1 MTLLTPAILAAGDN
15 AQQAVIMAWQMQPYD
30 PARDIM
36 DASVLRRMA
45 LEAAFRAMLP
55 LVVEEC
61 CRQAEGPWAIGWE
74 RVLSAFADECRAQAK
89 GD

>member
-55 LVVEEC
+55 MVL
-61 CRQAEGPWAIGWE
+61 AEAD
-74 RVLSAFADECRAQAK
+74 RVTDNRHALSELWSFADECRAQAK